1 VDFIEPEGN
10 VERRGAGSL
19 VLPAEVGEELVAGNG
34 EVPYSPLQEIAGQG
48 GLGRNQQF
56 GGLRPMPDLPEEGA
70 EPAEIFLIRPFPGP
84 YLGDG
89 ESEHVL
95 KVRGEK

>member
-1 VDFIEPEGN
+1 VDLIEAEGN

-34 EVPYSPLQEIAGQG
+34 EVPHPTLQEIASQG
-48 GLGRNQQF
+48 GLGRDQQF
-56 GGLRPMPDLPEEGA
+56 GGLRPTPDLTEEGA
-70 EPAEIFLIRPFPGP
+70 EPAEILFIRPFPGP